1 MTLQVVYNLNE
12 SNNNQTPAANVR
24 AEQGDPYIQKIKEHE
39 ALRRSTNFRNNY
51 WRQQQQKN
59 K

>member
-1 MTLQVVYNLNE
+1 MTLRIVYNLNE
-12 SNNNQTPAANVR
+12 SKTGQAPSADTH